1 MSLIL
6 LSQRF
11 ALCFEFEEIY
21 DITAL
26 FRMECGG
33 KQNPV
38 LHIRVYLNMCP
49 KYYHRVFMV
58 ILHFLYAE

>member
-11 ALCFEFEEIY
+11 SLCFEFEEIY

-33 KQNPV
+33 NKT
-38 LHIRVYLNMCP
+38 LFYTYEYI
-49 KYYHRVFMV
+49 
-58 ILHFLYAE
+58 